1 MKLKHTSLGYKIFTL
16 LNYLF
21 MFCVVVVILYPF
33 LNIFARSFSSVSELY
48 SGRVTIFP
56 RGFNTAP
63 YELVMNHPNFWTGYR
78 NTIVYTTVGT
88 AISLTLNILAAYSL
102 SKPKLKG
109 KTIFIGVIVFTMIFR
124 PGIIPQYLLINNL
137 GISDSMWAI
146 ILPVSLSTFN
156 MIIMRTFFMN
166 FPAEIE
172 EAAMIDGLNPFQIL
186 IRIVLPLSKGIIAT
200 IVLFYAVDYWNSWF
214 TSLLYIRTN
223 SKKPVTLFLRSIIT
237 GAGLD
242 ASTSSITTAESMT
255 VVGENYKSAAVM
267 LIAVPIMCVYPFI
280 QKYFT
285 QGVMVGSLK
294 G

>member
-1 MKLKHTSLGYKIFTL
+1 
-16 LNYLF
+16 
-21 MFCVVVVILYPF
+21 
-33 LNIFARSFSSVSELY
+33 
-48 SGRVTIFP
+48 
-56 RGFNTAP
+56 
-63 YELVMNHPNFWTGYR
+63 
-78 NTIVYTTVGT
+78 
-88 AISLTLNILAAYSL
+88 
-102 SKPKLKG
+102 
-109 KTIFIGVIVFTMIFR
+109 
-124 PGIIPQYLLINNL
+124 
-137 GISDSMWAI
+137 
-146 ILPVSLSTFN
+146 
-156 MIIMRTFFMN
+156 
-166 FPAEIE
+166 
-172 EAAMIDGLNPFQIL
+172 
-186 IRIVLPLSKGIIAT
+186 VLPLSKGIIAT